1 MLNKKKM
8 PLSLPLCTLALML
21 VLIVFILQIAGC
33 GESGSTDSA
42 VQGGW
47 SSDASSSSTGPQVE
61 SAVNMNNPGQALGTG
76 DWLQINGSNFG
87 STQGSSYVTFSNGS
101 DINAR
106 ADTYSQWSD
115 TQVICRVPLTLKGKV
130 VANCLNQR
138 ICAQAGAE
146 NGTLVREL
154 ASILFSSPEML
165 ACDAGSGFKPNKR
178 PAVTVFPPS
187 HQILNTEGRH
197 VANLGGPM
205 LLPMLVVGG
214 VAAAIVNATVN
225 SNQHNADPQPT
236 PPLPS
241 PSPSASPSISPS
253 PSPTPTVSPSP
264 STSPSPSYSP
274 TPGGGGGG
282 GTPASQWWNMGTAP
296 TASPSPS
303 PSMSTF
309 PYAAPQVKVNSAGV
323 PYVAF
328 GNGDTGDSAIYVG
341 TFSSSGW
348 NELPL
353 PTPSPSPS
361 DTPSPVSGFNPA
373 LYLDGTVPYIAYYT
387 QSTTSL
393 TVCRYDTGSGTWGI
407 VATEAVAAGIGDL
420 KNMSLYVNGSSTA
433 TPSIYVAYQADYSD
447 HTHSY
452 VRTVNATSFVTIKDW
467 TDALSP
473 SLHGYGSTPYIAYV
487 DTSTPTPTPTPSLT
501 PSVAVQYYGGSN
513 WTSCGTIA
521 SATYPK
527 IYVTSQG
534 GTVYPYCAYF
544 DAGSTTHVAK
554 YASGSW
560 TELGSGIT
568 VSSGK
573 GNHDHA
579 LAVNNSIPYA
589 ALVGNGASSYA
600 VAVKKYTGAAW
611 ADVGSPSISANTC
624 DSNAG
629 LDVYSGIPYVAFTD
643 QTSNLVTLWKYATS
657 KNMSYLNR
665 NLFLEDLPNG
675 IPSALWP

>member
-1 MLNKKKM
+1 M
-8 PLSLPLCTLALML
+8 LALML
-21 VLIVFILQIAGC
+21 VFIVFILQIAGC

-47 SSDASSSSTGPQVE
+47 SSDASSSSSSTGPQVE
-61 SAVNMNNPGQALGTG
+61 SAVNMNNPGQTLGTG

-130 VANCLNQR
+130 VAHCLNQS
-138 ICAQAGAE
+138 IYAQAGAE
-146 NGTLVREL
+146 KGTLIQEL

-187 HQILNTEGRH
+187 HQILNTKGRH

-236 PPLPS
+236 PPLISPSPS
-241 PSPSASPSISPS
+241 PSPSASSSISPS

-282 GTPASQWWNMGTAP
+282 GGGVTSQWWNMGTAP

-309 PYAAPQVKVNSAGV
+309 PLAAPQVKVNSAGV

-328 GNGDTGDSAIYVG
+328 GNGDAGDSALYVG
-341 TFSSSGW
+341 TFSSTGW

-361 DTPSPVSGFNPA
+361 DTPTPVAGFNPA

-433 TPSIYVAYQADYSD
+433 TPSIYVAYQADYSA

-452 VRTVNATSFVTIKDW
+452 VSTVNATSFVTIGDW

-473 SLHGYGSTPYIAYV
+473 SLHGYGSTPYIAYEN
-487 DTSTPTPTPTPSLT
+487 TGNSN
-501 PSVAVQYYGGSN
+501 VAVKYYDGISKSTGIRRSGVTLKGDS

-527 IYVTSQG
+527 ICVTSQS

-544 DAGSTTHVAK
+544 DAGKTTHVVK

-568 VSSGK
+568 VSSGN

-579 LAVNNSIPYA
+579 LAVNNNIPYA
-589 ALVGNGASSYA
+589 ALVGDGASSYA